1 MRFSLNHLLDISE
14 LRLQSLTNQIG
25 EMHIERIIR
34 LQQSWQWIVYL
45 IEPILILLKIA
56 IISLVLDLGCF
67 FFNKDI
73 KYKKLFNIVVKAEF
87 VFILVIVFKT
97 IWFYFFKTDY
107 TLEDVQYFYPL
118 SSLNIVGYEGI
129 KSWLIYSFSGIKLV

>member
-97 IWFYFFKTDY
+97 IW
-107 TLEDVQYFYPL
+107 
-118 SSLNIVGYEGI
+118 
-129 KSWLIYSFSGIKLV
+129 